1 MIIWA
6 NLMPM
11 YEQQKRIRNMQ
22 KMMCKATRLSEDD
35 YKSFKKPKFCYA
47 NKEVEAFYDMAAT
60 SGASRLVITVFDGNH
75 ISNTIIPA
83 WRFEAL
89 EPFLNACKTLQI
101 IDVYINAETQETS
114 MWAAL
119 VVDNKVNLYKEWL
132 NDRFGIHSQSKEFI
146 RKENQ

>member
-1 MIIWA
+1 MIIWP

-11 YEQQKRIRNMQ
+11 YEQQDYPRMIINHLRNQNSVTQIR
-22 KMMCKATRLSEDD
+22 KLKHST
-35 YKSFKKPKFCYA
+35 
-47 NKEVEAFYDMAAT
+47 T
-60 SGASRLVITVFDGNH
+60 
-75 ISNTIIPA
+75 